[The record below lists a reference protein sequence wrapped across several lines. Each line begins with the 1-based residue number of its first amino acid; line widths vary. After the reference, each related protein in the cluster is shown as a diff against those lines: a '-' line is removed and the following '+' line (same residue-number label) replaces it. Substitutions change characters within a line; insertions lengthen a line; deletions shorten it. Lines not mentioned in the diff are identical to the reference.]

1 MINKLHPYES
11 VRKLLEELPPDAE
24 LEFST
29 YKYEP
34 QSILDTRNTFRVAA
48 RELSQTAV
56 ERLIIGLDHG
66 TELAFHSLV
75 RHSKK
80 VYHVPMV
87 DFRIEQSALES
98 SLDAVEKILPKT
110 IFKEM
115 IFYNSGRSC
124 HAYSLTLISNKEWL
138 DFMGRLLLIS
148 LPQDE
153 QMIDTRWIGHRLM
166 GGFSSLRWS
175 NNSGLYLAMPQRI
188 F

>member
-1 MINKLHPYES
+1 MINALHPYELI
-11 VRKLLEELPPDAE
+11 RKLIEQLPFDAD

-34 QSILDTRNTFRVAA
+34 QSILDTRSTFRISAK
-48 RELSQTAV
+48 ELSQTAI
-56 ERLIIGLDHG
+56 ERLILGLDHD
-66 TELAFHSLV
+66 TELAFHSLI

-80 VYHVPMV
+80 VYHVPMI
-87 DFRIEQSALES
+87 DFRVSQEKLKE
-98 SLDAVEKILPKT
+98 SLDSIEKILPKT
-110 IFKEM
+110 IAKE
-115 IFYNSGRSC
+115 INFYSSGRSC
-124 HAYSLTLISNKEWL
+124 HAYSLALISNKEWI

-153 QMIDTRWIGHRLM
+153 QVIDTRWIGHRLM

-175 NNSGLYLAMPQRI
+175 NNSGLYLAMPQKI